1 MLNEMDLEVKGATER
16 KNSDDDNIFGKCD
29 AHLIP
34 RYGVIHVKNAFNDE
48 GQQRVW
54 NLLKPRISDPSNKSV
69 GFHCFN
75 ICHKDHKNRKPVKRV
90 KEVDYYAKL
99 LFERTAEEF
108 VKLNFDSSNEP
119 SYQRLESLANGS
131 KPFRSGQQFG
141 NYYRADAS
149 LENHLDSEEILFTMT
164 LSIGDDCE
172 FHIGKPTKRSG
183 SNKRMGERSGKVE
196 KIIMKSGD
204 AVFFDGGSCPHHV
217 IRMIKDTAPSWWNKM
232 KVPNGSRLVVVM
244 REQEESFLQALKL
257 RAKKKKSQQ
266 KRKPFSSCANQCRQH
281 DS

>member
-1 MLNEMDLEVKGATER
+1 MLNEMDLEVKRASER

-108 VKLNFDSSNEP
+108 VKLNFDSSN
-119 SYQRLESLANGS
+119 A
-131 KPFRSGQQFG
+131 
-141 NYYRADAS
+141 
-149 LENHLDSEEILFTMT
+149 M
-164 LSIGDDCE
+164 
-172 FHIGKPTKRSG
+172 
-183 SNKRMGERSGKVE
+183 
-196 KIIMKSGD
+196 
-204 AVFFDGGSCPHHV
+204 
-217 IRMIKDTAPSWWNKM
+217 
-232 KVPNGSRLVVVM
+232 
-244 REQEESFLQALKL
+244 
-257 RAKKKKSQQ
+257 
-266 KRKPFSSCANQCRQH
+266 
-281 DS
+281 